1 MINET
6 EVLLLPYDSVNG
18 DSLMARL
25 VSELQCGKWTRFR
38 AAVAFAR
45 VSGNDQRLIG
55 ALKEFGSRGGEIQL
69 TFGADTFAGNAK
81 GSDFEAIHELVTSL
95 DNIASAQINLY
106 HETSRTFHPK
116 IYFFDHEQTRRA
128 LLIVGSSNWG
138 NGGLVNNIEANVLVH
153 LDLSVES
160 HLAVYERVSE
170 CFTTH
175 WSDT

>member
-18 DSLMARL
+18 DSLLARL
-25 VSELQCGKWTRFR
+25 VSELRSGEWARFR

-45 VSGNDQRLIG
+45 VSGNDQQLIG

-69 TFGADTFAGNAK
+69 TFGADTFSGNAK
-81 GSDFEAIHELVTSL
+81 GSDYEAIHKLVTSL
-95 DNIASAQINLY
+95 EDVDSAQIFLY
-106 HETSRTFHPK
+106 HEKSRTFHPK
-116 IYFFDHEQTRRA
+116 VYFFDHEQTCRA

-138 NGGLVNNIEANVLVH
+138 DGGLVNNIEANVLVH
-153 LDLSVES
+153 LDLEVES
-160 HLAVYERVSE
+160 HLTVYDRVSE